1 MDVVTLAEHL
11 SVSVR
16 TIERMVKARELPA
29 PIERGGKRL
38 WRWKDVDAHLQQ
50 AAEDAVDDAAV
61 VRITQAVR
69 RLRGKT

>member
-1 MDVVTLAEHL
+1 MIQRTEGFIPPYQDIETLAEHL

-38 WRWKDVDAHLQQ
+38 WRWSGVP
-50 AAEDAVDDAAV
+50 
-61 VRITQAVR
+61 
-69 RLRGKT
+69 G